1 MKHTLFRVGLSI
13 AVAIAAAYQPTF
25 QTSSKRSS
33 SSVAVGSCGPHL
45 FNENLHTSSN
55 AIYQFHYQYRQ
66 RKNAALL
73 MGGYNSYYVESDSE
87 AGSDNFKEEI
97 GGRKIDRSKTHMIFG
112 VRCIETTHEV
122 PEEIKVVGLQPLSD
136 LEDDATSDGI
146 ICTDDVEE
154 GKSLSTLISHLLT
167 ESQSKSDDSFELV
180 EVGADPIVAIAASKL
195 MSGGRVLVCHPDE
208 QRLRVL
214 EHAHM
219 FFNERSKE
227 NPCTFQTAALPTDSS
242 FVWLMDSSNS
252 DRVILFTSPSLVASR
267 LEEAIAGLKASEKP
281 SCRVLVPSAILSA
294 EQLEEY
300 DYRVVS
306 GEQDKSGKNPALL
319 EILALK

>member
-1 MKHTLFRVGLSI
+1 
-13 AVAIAAAYQPTF
+13 
-25 QTSSKRSS
+25 
-33 SSVAVGSCGPHL
+33 
-45 FNENLHTSSN
+45 
-55 AIYQFHYQYRQ
+55 
-66 RKNAALL
+66 